1 MKKALSKLA
10 QKSGIK
16 KKQPEEPAG
25 RITTDT
31 LAEHR
36 QQVLAGG
43 RKFKYPV
50 QYARH
55 KLVINAIIISVAA
68 VIVLLGAGYWLLYQA
83 QNTSDFMYRVT
94 KVVPVP
100 VAIVDGEQVRY
111 SDYLMKFRSNLHYL
125 VEKEQIDVNTQ
136 DGKRQVDFIKDQA
149 MQDSLA
155 DAYAVKLAHQKNI
168 DVTDAELQTFLTQQR
183 QSSDGTAVKESTY
196 DAVILDYYG
205 WSPDEYQ
212 QAMKT
217 KLLRQKVAYAV
228 DLNAEAISKNVESAV
243 TGGNTDLQ
251 AVATSLNASDKSA
264 VVYWPAAWVPND
276 NQDGGLAA
284 AASKLEKGQV
294 SKAIKTTSGDGY
306 YYVKLDD
313 KTDTQIRY
321 EYIQVPLNT
330 FNDMLAKAQS
340 EKKVTKLISI
350 ASVDQ
355 STQSTTTTAP
365 TQTTN

>member
-1 MKKALSKLA
+1 MKKLSKLRL
-10 QKSGIK
+10 K

-55 KLVINAIIISVAA
+55 KLVVNAIIIIVAT
-68 VIVLLGAGYWLLYQA
+68 IIILLGVGYWLLYQA

-100 VAIVDGEQVRY
+100 VAEVDGESVRY
-111 SDYLMKFRSNLHYL
+111 SEYLMKFRSNLHYL
-125 VEKEQIDVNTQ
+125 VEKEQVDITTE
-136 DGKRQVDFIKDQA
+136 DGKRQVEFIKDQA
-149 MQDSLA
+149 MHDALA
-155 DAYAVKLAHQKNI
+155 DAYAAKIAKEKDLQVSS
-168 DVTDAELQTFLTQQR
+168 AELEAYLKQQR
-183 QSSDGTAVKESTY
+183 QSSDGNEVSESTY
-196 DAVILDYYG
+196 NAVILDYYG

-228 DLNAEAISKNVESAV
+228 DQNAETVSKNVETNISAASA
-243 TGGNTDLQ
+243 DLST
-251 AVATSLNASDKSA
+251 VANAINADGKKS
-264 VVYWPAAWVPND
+264 VVFWPAAWVPVD

-284 AASKLEKGQV
+284 AAAKLDIGEV
-294 SKAIKTTSGDGY
+294 SKPIKTTSGDGY
-306 YYVKLDD
+306 YYVKLVD
-313 KTDTQIRY
+313 KNETQVRY
-321 EYIQVPLNT
+321 EYIQVPLTT
-330 FNDMLAKAQS
+330 FEEMLAKAETDNKISQYIDIP
-340 EKKVTKLISI
+340 KVDEQTEPTK
-350 ASVDQ
+350 Q
-355 STQSTTTTAP
+355 
-365 TQTTN
+365 

>member
-1 MKKALSKLA
+1 MKKLSKLRL
-10 QKSGIK
+10 K

-55 KLVINAIIISVAA
+55 KLVVNAIIIIIAT
-68 VIVLLGAGYWLLYQA
+68 VIILLGVGYWLLYQA

-100 VAIVDGEQVRY
+100 VAEVDGQQVRY
-111 SDYLMKFRSNLHYL
+111 SEYLMKFRSNLHYL
-125 VEKEQIDVNTQ
+125 VEKEQVDITTE
-136 DGKRQVDFIKDQA
+136 DGQRQVEFIKDQA
-149 MQDSLA
+149 MHDAIA
-155 DAYAVKLAHQKNI
+155 DAFANKIAKDKDLK
-168 DVTDAELQTFLTQQR
+168 VTDAELETYLKQQR
-183 QSSDGTAVKESTY
+183 QSSDGNEVSESTY
-196 DAVILDYYG
+196 NAVILDYYG

-228 DLNAEAISKNVESAV
+228 DQDAETVSKKVEASIA
-243 TGGNTDLQ
+243 GGTTDLNL
-251 AVATSLNASDKSA
+251 VASTINVDEQKS
-264 VVYWPAAWVPND
+264 VIFWPAAWVPLD

-284 AASKLEKGQV
+284 AALKLEIGQA
-294 SKAIKTTSGDGY
+294 SKAVKTTSGDGY
-306 YYVKLDD
+306 YYVKLVD
-313 KTDTQIRY
+313 KNETQVRY
-321 EYIQVPLNT
+321 EYLQVPLST
-330 FNDMLAKAQS
+330 FDDMLADA
-340 EKKVTKLISI
+340 ETDKKTTQYISI
-350 ASVDQ
+350 PVIDEQ
-355 STQSTTTTAP
+355 TEP
-365 TQTTN
+365 TKQ

>member
-16 KKQPEEPAG
+16 KKQPEEPQG

-55 KLVINAIIISVAA
+55 RLVINAIIIIIAA
-68 VIVLLGAGYWLLYQA
+68 VIVLIGVGYWLLYQA

-94 KVVPVP
+94 KVVPAP
-100 VAIVDGEQVRY
+100 VAVVDGQQVRY

-125 VEKEQIDVNTQ
+125 VEKEQVDVNTE
-136 DGKRQVDFIKDQA
+136 DGQRQIDFIKDQA

-155 DAYAVKLAHQKNI
+155 DAFAAKIGHEKNI
-168 DVTDAELQTFLTQQR
+168 NVTDAELQAFLKQQR
-183 QSSDGTAVKESTY
+183 QSSDGNEVSESTY
-196 DAVILDYYG
+196 NAVILDYYG

-217 KLLRQKVAYAV
+217 KLLRQKVMYAV
-228 DLNAEAISKNVESAV
+228 DQDAETISKNVESAIS
-243 TGGNTDLQ
+243 GGNTDLS
-251 AVATSLNASDKSA
+251 AVATGINSNGKKS
-264 VVYWPAAWVPND
+264 VVFWPAAWVPRD
-276 NQDGGLAA
+276 NQDGGLATA
-284 AASKLEKGQV
+284 AAKLEKGQV

-306 YYVKLDD
+306 YYVKLID
-313 KTDTQIRY
+313 KNDTQVQY
-321 EYIQVPLNT
+321 EYIQVPLNA
-330 FNDMLAKAQS
+330 FDDQLAKARS
-340 EKKVTKLISI
+340 DKKVAEYISI
-350 ASVDQ
+350 PAVEGQ
-355 STQSTTTTAP
+355 TQSTK
-365 TQTTN
+365 Q

>member
-10 QKSGIK
+10 EKSGIK

-55 KLVINAIIISVAA
+55 RLVINAILIAVAA
-68 VIVLLGAGYWLLYQA
+68 VIVLVGVGWWMLYQA

-125 VEKEQIDVNTQ
+125 VEKEQVDVSTE

-155 DAYAVKLAHQKNI
+155 DAFAMKLAHEKNI
-168 DVTDAELQTFLTQQR
+168 TVTDAELQTFLKQQR
-183 QSSDGTAVKESTY
+183 QSSDGNEVSESTY
-196 DAVILDYYG
+196 NAVILDYYG

-217 KLLRQKVAYAV
+217 KLLRQKVAYAI
-228 DLNAEAISKNVESAV
+228 DQQAEDTSNAVAAAI
-243 TGGNTDLQ
+243 TGGNGDLS
-251 AVATSLNASDKSA
+251 AVATAINGTDKK
-264 VVYWPAAWVPND
+264 VVFTPAATVPLD

-284 AASKLEKGQV
+284 TAQKLDKGQV

-306 YYVKLDD
+306 YFVKLID
-313 KTDTQIRY
+313 KSDSQVQY
-321 EYIQVPLNT
+321 EYIQVPLNA
-330 FNDMLAKAQS
+330 FNDQLAQAKS
-340 EKKVTKLISI
+340 DKKVSQFISI
-350 ASVDQ
+350 PSLDAPV
-355 STQSTTTTAP
+355 QSTTK
-365 TQTTN
+365 Q

>member
-1 MKKALSKLA
+1 MKKLSKLRL
-10 QKSGIK
+10 K

-55 KLVINAIIISVAA
+55 KLVVNAIIIIIAT
-68 VIVLLGAGYWLLYQA
+68 VIILLGVGYWLLYQA

-100 VAIVDGEQVRY
+100 VAEVDGQQVRY
-111 SDYLMKFRSNLHYL
+111 SEYLMKFRSNLHYL
-125 VEKEQIDVNTQ
+125 VEKEQVDVTTE
-136 DGKRQVDFIKDQA
+136 DGQRQVEFIKDQA
-149 MQDSLA
+149 MHDAIA
-155 DAYAVKLAHQKNI
+155 DAFANKIAKDKDLK
-168 DVTDAELQTFLTQQR
+168 VTDAELETYLKQQR
-183 QSSDGTAVKESTY
+183 QSSDGNEVSESTY
-196 DAVILDYYG
+196 NAVILDYYG

-228 DLNAEAISKNVESAV
+228 DQDAETVSKKVEASIAAGTVDLNV
-243 TGGNTDLQ
+243 
-251 AVATSLNASDKSA
+251 VATTINVDEQKS
-264 VVYWPAAWVPND
+264 VIFWPAAWVPLD

-284 AASKLEKGQV
+284 AALKLEIGQV
-294 SKAIKTTSGDGY
+294 SKAVKTTSGDGY
-306 YYVKLDD
+306 YYVKLVD
-313 KTDTQIRY
+313 KNETQVRY
-321 EYIQVPLNT
+321 EYLQVPLSA
-330 FNDMLAKAQS
+330 FDDLLADA
-340 EKKVTKLISI
+340 ETDKKTTQYISI
-350 ASVDQ
+350 PVIDEQ
-355 STQSTTTTAP
+355 TEP
-365 TQTTN
+365 TKQ

>member
-1 MKKALSKLA
+1 MKKLSKL
-10 QKSGIK
+10 GFK

-55 KLVINAIIISVAA
+55 KLVMNAIIIIVAA
-68 VIVLLGAGYWLLYQA
+68 IIILLGTGYWLLYQA
-83 QNTSDFMYRVT
+83 QNTSDFIYRVT

-100 VAIVDGEQVRY
+100 VAQVDGQSVRY
-111 SDYLMKFRSNLHYL
+111 SEYLMKFRSNLHYL
-125 VEKEQIDVNTQ
+125 VEKEQIDITTE
-136 DGKRQVDFIKDQA
+136 DGQRQVEFVKQQA
-149 MQDSLA
+149 MQDALA
-155 DAYAVKLAHQKNI
+155 DAFAAKIAKEKDLS
-168 DVTDAELQTFLTQQR
+168 VTSAELEAYLKQQR
-183 QSSDGTAVKESTY
+183 QSSDGNEVSESTY
-196 DAVILDYYG
+196 NAVILDYYG

-228 DLNAEAISKNVESAV
+228 DTQAETVSKNVETAV
-243 TGGNTDLQ
+243 TGGNTDLN
-251 AVATSLNASDKSA
+251 AIATAINADGKKS
-264 VVYWPAAWVPND
+264 VVFWPAAWVPVD

-284 AASKLEKGQV
+284 AAGKLEPGQV

-306 YYVKLDD
+306 YYVKLIE
-313 KTDTQIRY
+313 KNAAQVRY
-321 EYIQVPLNT
+321 EYIQVPLSA
-330 FNDMLAKAQS
+330 FDAMLEKAKADDKIQ
-340 EKKVTKLISI
+340 EYITIPTI
-350 ASVDQ
+350 DEQ
-355 STQSTTTTAP
+355 TQTDTTEP
-365 TQTTN
+365 TQP